1 MKILKKLSLILTFGF
16 IGLFIYSCNGTT
28 SIHGIENKSKHK
40 KHGKKYPRYDV
51 KYESHKRNL
60 PPGHKKKV
68 YGDQSAKKHAPG
80 HNKHKIHKNSIKKGK
95 GSFKGGKGKS
105 HGKKHH

>member
-16 IGLFIYSCNGTT
+16 IGLFLYSCNGTT
-28 SIHGIENKSKHK
+28 SIHGIENKTKHK

-51 KYESHKRNL
+51 KYENRKKGL

-68 YGDQSAKKHAPG
+68 YGDQSAKRHAPG
-80 HNKHKIHKNSIKKGK
+80 HHKHKRNKTSYKK
-95 GSFKGGKGKS
+95 GKGKS
-105 HGKKHH
+105 HHGKKHH